1 MCTQAAV
8 AMFQIIGTI
17 AEYQSKVQHTQME
30 NARRE
35 ENRRMAAQARD
46 IKANQLAIRVKQ
58 EQDVK
63 SQQEFD
69 NQIAVMEAKEASKLA
84 NISSGL
90 GGNLLRNWGNYYD
103 RSKLTSA
110 TNFNTEI
117 DNLATQYFADLQG
130 FDAEAENRV
139 NQNQPTAMPNPLMML
154 ADVGMTVAEYAQATS
169 VDRPLDGRNQRF

>member
-84 NISSGL
+84 KEASREALKAAAKSVSREELKEIKDAVRDDLVDENARDKGKEHA
-90 GGNLLRNWGNYYD
+90 REMMKD
-103 RSKLTSA
+103 RRKD
-110 TNFNTEI
+110 F
-117 DNLATQYFADLQG
+117 
-130 FDAEAENRV
+130 R
-139 NQNQPTAMPNPLMML
+139 PRPNKPN
-154 ADVGMTVAEYAQATS
+154 E
-169 VDRPLDGRNQRF
+169 

>member
-63 SQQEFD
+63 AQQEF
-69 NQIAVMEAKEASKLA
+69 SKLRWRT
-84 NISSGL
+84 L
-90 GGNLLRNWGNYYD
+90 VEKRTDVWLLKRE
-103 RSKLTSA
+103 TS
-110 TNFNTEI
+110 
-117 DNLATQYFADLQG
+117 
-130 FDAEAENRV
+130 
-139 NQNQPTAMPNPLMML
+139 
-154 ADVGMTVAEYAQATS
+154 
-169 VDRPLDGRNQRF
+169 RPIN